1 MFFSLLCLKICMIFY
16 CPFRCG
22 DMILSVNNISL
33 ENVTHSKAVD
43 VLKHATGAVSLR
55 VVYWPGTAV

>member
-1 MFFSLLCLKICMIFY
+1 MIFY